1 MNSQKAEIGLRIKEA
16 RKALNMSQT
25 ELANHLEKT
34 LRTVQKYES
43 GEIEPSIAMVNYD
56 EFIMAALSTHDEVG
70 DGQLGKGAFFEE
82 EEAAPAAS
90 HSVWDE

>member
-1 MNSQKAEIGLRIKEA
+1 MKKYIK
-16 RKALNMSQT
+16 
-25 ELANHLEKT
+25 
-34 LRTVQKYES
+34 
-43 GEIEPSIAMVNYD
+43 PSIAMVNYD

-70 DGQLGKGAFFEE
+70 EGQLGKGAFFEE